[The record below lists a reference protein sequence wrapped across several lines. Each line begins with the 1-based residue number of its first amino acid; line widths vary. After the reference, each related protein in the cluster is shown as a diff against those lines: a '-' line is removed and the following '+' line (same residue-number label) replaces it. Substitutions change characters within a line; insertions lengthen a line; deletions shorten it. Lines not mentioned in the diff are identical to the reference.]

1 VPHCAVVGDGETPDR
16 AALDAMWPG
25 WFDDLRFVVAAD
37 AGAIGAE
44 ALGLRVDLV
53 VGDGDSL
60 GDSGI
65 ARVRESG
72 IEIRLSPP
80 EKDESDTELGILA
93 CLDRTPSRITVLGA
107 FGGPR
112 LDHTLANIALLA
124 MPELGGLDVRMLDER
139 TRVRL
144 MRADGA
150 ATTLELAGR
159 VGDLVS
165 LLPFGGGADGI
176 TTAGLAY
183 PLRGEPL
190 LVGRVRGLSN
200 VRSKPVASIRLER
213 GRLLVI
219 ESPATL

>member
-1 VPHCAVVGDGETPDR
+1 
-16 AALDAMWPG
+16 
-25 WFDDLRFVVAAD
+25 
-37 AGAIGAE
+37 
-44 ALGLRVDLV
+44 
-53 VGDGDSL
+53 
-60 GDSGI
+60 
-65 ARVRESG
+65 
-72 IEIRLSPP
+72 
-80 EKDESDTELGILA
+80 
-93 CLDRTPSRITVLGA
+93 
-107 FGGPR
+107 
-112 LDHTLANIALLA
+112 

-144 MRADGA
+144 MRAEGA

-165 LLPFGGGADGI
+165 LLPFGDGADGI

>member
-1 VPHCAVVGDGETPDR
+1 MPHCAVVGDGETPDR
-16 AALDAMWPG
+16 TALDGAWPG
-25 WFDDLRFVVAAD
+25 WSDDLGFVVAAD

-60 GDSGI
+60 GDAGI
-65 ARVRESG
+65 ARVRDSG
-72 IEIRLSPP
+72 IEIRLSPA

-93 CLDRTPSRITVLGA
+93 CLDRTPSRITILGA

-150 ATTLELAGR
+150 AT
-159 VGDLVS
+159 
-165 LLPFGGGADGI
+165 LPFGEGADGI

-200 VRSKPVASIRLER
+200 VRSNPVASIRLER